1 MNILI
6 MSFNLTNLFCQ
17 GSGKAD
23 ESFAEKPA
31 LKKAQYQFLSST
43 ITTSADDQTK
53 DNESRRLLENIT
65 NFEPNFYSE
74 AEGYRYDQCDY
85 AATTTS
91 NLQRHKQSKHVGI
104 RYPCDQCDY
113 TATVYGALKQHKA

>member
-1 MNILI
+1 MKLGLTGTRNMNILI

-53 DNESRRLLENIT
+53 DNESRRLLEKMKTLRTLPSVSLWQLRQPAIYSDT
-65 NFEPNFYSE
+65 N
-74 AEGYRYDQCDY
+74 
-85 AATTTS
+85 
-91 NLQRHKQSKHVGI
+91 NLSMWVSDTHVI
-104 RYPCDQCDY
+104 SVTFLP
-113 TATVYGALKQHKA
+113 